1 VQPLPTVFLDS
12 IKLFFPRKGEAMK
25 LKFFSVNALD
35 PEADQDSLDCFCNSH
50 RLVSVDKRFVENG
63 EFCFWSVCVV
73 YLESSSSPAK
83 PTAAVNKRAQVDY
96 RETLNEEEFAAYSKL
111 RELRKALAD
120 SDGVPIY
127 AVFTNAQL
135 ADMVTN
141 RATSLTALGEINGI
155 GSAKLDKYGKHF
167 TKLLQNTLTA
177 TPVTTTTQTD
187 ETPPHS
193 VG

>member
-1 VQPLPTVFLDS
+1 
-12 IKLFFPRKGEAMK
+12 MK

-35 PEADQDSLDCFCNSH
+35 PEADQDRLDGFCSSH

-73 YLESSSSPAK
+73 YLEVSSSPSK
-83 PTAAVNKRAQVDY
+83 PTVALNKRAQVDY
-96 RETLNEEEFAAYSKL
+96 RETLNEEDFAAYSKL

-167 TKLLQNTLTA
+167 TKLLQNTLAA
-177 TPVTTTTQTD
+177 TLVTTTTQTD
-187 ETPPHS
+187 ETPLHPA
-193 VG
+193 G

>member
-1 VQPLPTVFLDS
+1 
-12 IKLFFPRKGEAMK
+12 MK

-35 PEADQDSLDCFCNSH
+35 PEADQDRLDDFCTSH

-63 EFCFWSVCVV
+63 EFCYWSVCVV
-73 YLESSSSPAK
+73 YLEASSSPSK
-83 PTAAVNKRAQVDY
+83 PTAALNKRAQVDY
-96 RETLNEEEFAAYSKL
+96 RETLNEQDFAAYSKL

-120 SDGVPIY
+120 TDGVPIY

-155 GSAKLDKYGKHF
+155 GTAKLDWYVSRCPEF
-167 TKLLQNTLTA
+167 Y
-177 TPVTTTTQTD
+177 TPLSKAQ
-187 ETPPHS
+187 
-193 VG
+193 

>member
-1 VQPLPTVFLDS
+1 
-12 IKLFFPRKGEAMK
+12 MK

-35 PEADQDSLDCFCNSH
+35 PEADQDNLDSFCNSH

-73 YLESSSSPAK
+73 YLEVSASPAK
-83 PTAAVNKRAQVDY
+83 PTAALNKRAQVDY
-96 RETLNEEEFAAYSKL
+96 RETLNEQDFAAYSKL

-167 TKLLQNTLTA
+167 TKLLQNTLTDEA
-177 TPVTTTTQTD
+177 VTTTTQAD
-187 ETPPHS
+187 ETPLHPA
-193 VG
+193 G

>member
-1 VQPLPTVFLDS
+1 M
-12 IKLFFPRKGEAMK
+12 IMK

-35 PEADQDSLDCFCNSH
+35 PQTDQEMLDDFCLSH

-63 EFCFWSVCVV
+63 ECCYWSVCVT
-73 YLESSSSPAK
+73 YLEASSSPSK
-83 PTAAVNKRAQVDY
+83 PTSAVNKRAQIDY
-96 RETLNEEEFAAYSKL
+96 RETLNEQDFAAYSKL

-120 SDGVPIY
+120 NDGVPIY

-135 ADMVTN
+135 ADMVTH

-167 TKLLQNTLTA
+167 VNVLKNTQA
-177 TPVTTTTQTD
+177 D
-187 ETPPHS
+187 ETPPPPA
-193 VG
+193 G

>member
-1 VQPLPTVFLDS
+1 
-12 IKLFFPRKGEAMK
+12 
-25 LKFFSVNALD
+25 
-35 PEADQDSLDCFCNSH
+35 
-50 RLVSVDKRFVENG
+50 
-63 EFCFWSVCVV
+63 VV

>member
-1 VQPLPTVFLDS
+1 
-12 IKLFFPRKGEAMK
+12 MK

-35 PEADQDSLDCFCNSH
+35 PEADQEFLDDFCTRH

-73 YLESSSSPAK
+73 YLEVSSSPSK
-83 PTAAVNKRAQVDY
+83 PTAALNKRAQVDY
-96 RETLNEEEFAAYSKL
+96 RETLNEQDFAAYSKL

-141 RATSLTALGEINGI
+141 GATSLTALGEINGI

-167 TKLLQNTLTA
+167 VSVLKTTLTA
-177 TPVTTTTQTD
+177 TPATPTTSSD
-187 ETPPHS
+187 ETPLHPA
-193 VG
+193 G